1 MVCAAPAVVATGALS
16 RQLSDALTRAD
27 AQRTRSFSVDDY
39 LADLQANATP
49 AQQMVLPSTPSEGAF
64 LDMLIDRGQIE
75 SQLLTTD
82 DRLRARITAEPWLQ
96 WKALNVRTHVAA
108 QALSSEPADSRA
120 PGRHDQEGP
129 VAVGV
134 QVRRYQL
141 DNQGWEVA
149 MTEPDSIPRPLSG
162 PHPTLAKAEEARD
175 FLVRLVNVQKLHIL
189 DEGPEPSD
197 RPTVAVFNHSPNEP
211 WYLLCLNA
219 DGTVDDKSPPYPSN
233 RAAAAVLDQ
242 FRSLIETTADY
253 DIGRRATPEPTSNT
267 CRCSQAGWRCDHVE
281 I

>member
-49 AQQMVLPSTPSEGAF
+49 AQQMVLPSTPFEGAF

-134 QVRRYQL
+134 QVRR
-141 DNQGWEVA
+141 
-149 MTEPDSIPRPLSG
+149 
-162 PHPTLAKAEEARD
+162 
-175 FLVRLVNVQKLHIL
+175 
-189 DEGPEPSD
+189 
-197 RPTVAVFNHSPNEP
+197 
-211 WYLLCLNA
+211 
-219 DGTVDDKSPPYPSN
+219 
-233 RAAAAVLDQ
+233 
-242 FRSLIETTADY
+242 
-253 DIGRRATPEPTSNT
+253 
-267 CRCSQAGWRCDHVE
+267 
-281 I
+281 